1 MGVVC
6 VQYKLTEGEM
16 ASKKKSKRVRNDY
29 EDDPGISRP
38 KKIPKTLVEKDSEKR
53 LIVILENASL
63 ETIKV
68 STWCMFSFTFTSYLN
83 LINLMLY
90 CVYVLTTTFRLG
102 GSLSY

>member
-1 MGVVC
+1 
-6 VQYKLTEGEM
+6 M

-68 STWCMFSFTFTSYLN
+68 STWCM
-83 LINLMLY
+83 
-90 CVYVLTTTFRLG
+90 CVCIFLHIHF
-102 GSLSY
+102 SLSKFD